1 MFLIRCIKNHLGGQ
15 WSEKSYVVVTNI
27 EVTGG
32 KEPQE
37 LSSKSAKKLRWQFWN
52 NPNKDYNKIKGAGKL
67 KRIVVI
73 DPCNENFHR
82 ADHSHRKR
90 EICHTIVGD

>member
-1 MFLIRCIKNHLGGQ
+1 M
-15 WSEKSYVVVTNI
+15 VVTNI

-32 KEPQE
+32 KEAQE
-37 LSSKSAKKLRWQFWN
+37 LSLKSAKKLRWPIRN
-52 NPNKDYNKIKGAGKL
+52 NLNEYYNKIKGAGKI
-67 KRIVVI
+67 KKCKVI